1 MLHWLTRLSPTVRAA
16 VALLLFSAWLALLFA
31 GLAGG
36 GAVHLLL
43 LAAAVFFPW
52 KAAAAPP
59 S

>member
-16 VALLLFSAWLALLFA
+16 VALLSFSAWLALLFA

-43 LAAAVFFPW
+43 LAALALFPW
-52 KAAAAPP
+52 KAAT
-59 S
+59 